1 MSFEPATSALPDH
14 VLYRVGVDGGGS
26 STRARLVTRD
36 GLVLGEGRSGA
47 SALGQGID
55 QAWRH
60 VVQAW
65 QMAIEASDLQGRAP
79 PDMQNCALGAGLS
92 GVNNPVWNQQ
102 FIDANPGFAHLF
114 VAWDAFT
121 AVLGAHQGRPGT
133 VVISGTG
140 STAQALY
147 PDGSRGEAGG
157 WGFPS
162 GDEGSGAA
170 LGLRAMGLTQ
180 QAADKRRVASPLTRA
195 VLQAVGGTPARLMDW
210 CGKAGQAEYATLAPL
225 VFECE
230 ATDPMAAQLLQEA
243 VDAVA
248 QMAQALDPDGS
259 LPVALWGS
267 IGQRLA
273 PRLRNRLGARLV
285 TPVGDAMDGALL
297 LCTFA
302 QGQG

>member
-1 MSFEPATSALPDH
+1 MSFDITASALPAD
-14 VLYRVGVDGGGS
+14 VLYLVGVDGGGS
-26 STRARLVTRD
+26 STRARLIDRH
-36 GLVLGEGRSGA
+36 GLVLGEGRSGP
-47 SALGQGID
+47 SALGQGIA

-60 VVQAW
+60 VLQAW
-65 QMAIEASDLQGRAP
+65 EMAIAASNLQDLP
-79 PDMQNCALGAGLS
+79 PPNMHNCALGAGLS
-92 GVNNPVWNQQ
+92 GVNNALWNQQ
-102 FIDANPGFAHLF
+102 FIDANPGFAHLY

-162 GDEGSGAA
+162 GDEGSGAT
-170 LGLRAMGLTQ
+170 LGLRAIGLAQ
-180 QAADKRRVASPLTRA
+180 QAADKRRPASPLTDA
-195 VLQAVGGTPARLMDW
+195 VLRALGGTSASLMDW
-210 CGKAGQAEYATLAPL
+210 CGKAGQAEYATLAPV
-225 VFECE
+225 VFDCE
-230 ATDPMAAQLLQEA
+230 ATDPLAAQLLQEA

-248 QMAQALDPDGS
+248 QMAHALDPQGA

-273 PRLRNRLGARLV
+273 PRLADQLGARLV
-285 TPVGDAMDGALL
+285 SPLGDAMDGALQ
-297 LCTFA
+297 LCTFK
-302 QGQG
+302 GPRL